1 MLVIIFVLDE
11 IIKNAKK
18 LTSVRITSTVEQV
31 LPNEITIFDNEFIF
45 AQISNVMTF
54 YSSIWTDQSTIIDV
68 SEKNWMS
75 ITLKSEVIEQK
86 ASKIYSLSTKDKDII
101 DKIFDKLHA

>member
-1 MLVIIFVLDE
+1 MLVIIFALGE

-31 LPNEITIFDNEFIF
+31 LSNKITIFDNEFTF
-45 AQISNVMTF
+45 AQISNMMTF
-54 YSSIWTDQSTIIDV
+54 YLKIWTDQSIIIDV

-75 ITLKSEVIEQK
+75 ITLKSKVIEQRTF
-86 ASKIYSLSTKDKDII
+86 KIYSLSIKNKDMI